1 MPKKMPPKTAVKI
14 CRLYADGL
22 SQIQIG
28 KQVGVHRNAVGRVLN
43 AFVERMPV
51 VKVPHAVECPPH
63 ECAGCKAII
72 KTVPCIA
79 CRTREWIA
87 NRPKG

>member
-1 MPKKMPPKTAVKI
+1 MPPKTAVKI

-28 KQVGVHRNAVGRVLN
+28 KEVGVHRNAVGKVLN
-43 AFVERMPV
+43 AFVERMPIV
-51 VKVPHAVECPPH
+51 TVPHAD
-63 ECAGCKAII
+63 ECAPYRCDGCKKII

-79 CRTREWIA
+79 CRTRKWIA
-87 NRPKG
+87 NRP